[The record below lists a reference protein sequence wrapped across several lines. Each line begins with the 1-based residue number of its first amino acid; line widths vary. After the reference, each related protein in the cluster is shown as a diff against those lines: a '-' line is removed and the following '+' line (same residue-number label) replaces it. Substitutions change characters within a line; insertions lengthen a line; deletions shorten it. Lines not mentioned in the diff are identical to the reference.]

1 MTGQTSPE
9 DQVFAKC
16 ERRLIPFLGL
26 LYLISIVDRLNIGFA
41 ALTMN
46 TDLGFSPAVFGFG
59 AGIFFVGYML
69 FQVPANLMLVRFGA
83 RRWVFA
89 ILIVWGAISAAC
101 AFVQGPTSFYILRFL
116 LGVAEAGLFPG
127 VVLYL
132 TYWFPQQRR
141 ARAIAG
147 FMAASPLA
155 FIVVGPMSG
164 ALLTMDGFAGLKG
177 WQWLFLIEGLPACLL
192 AFALLKLVPDGPG
205 QATWLSTYEKR
216 LIAARLAPDSAT
228 DQPGFWPALR
238 DPRLYALGI
247 AYIAVGAGGYGMR
260 LWLPQIVQSMGFS
273 NAANAFVISP
283 LPYLLAVGAMIW
295 WGHSSDKS
303 GERIWH
309 IVLPTLLAALG
320 FVIGAAF
327 SSDLVVLIGITLVVI
342 GLDAV
347 IGPFWSL
354 PSSFLRGPAVAGGIA
369 LMNTFGTGA
378 GGFIGPSVIGYFRE
392 ATGGFSTSMAVL
404 AAGLLCTCAI
414 VLAFSRAIAPRRDAS
429 APGTAGV
436 VSTARADDG

>member
-1 MTGQTSPE
+1 MTSPTSTE

-26 LYLISIVDRLNIGFA
+26 LYLLSIVDRLNVGFA

-46 TDLGFSPAVFGFG
+46 ADLGFSPEVFGFG

-69 FQVPANLMLVRFGA
+69 FQVPANFVLVRLGA
-83 RRWVFA
+83 RRWVFT

-101 AFVQGPTSFYILRFL
+101 AFVQGPVSFYVLRFL

-132 TYWFPQQRR
+132 TYWFPQERR

-155 FIVVGPMSG
+155 FIVVGPLSG
-164 ALLTMDGFAGLKG
+164 LLLTLDGFASLKG
-177 WQWLFLIEGLPACLL
+177 WQWLFLIEGFPACLL
-192 AFALLKLVPDGPG
+192 AFVLLKVVPDSPEH
-205 QATWLSTYEKR
+205 ATWLSADEKR
-216 LIAARLAPDSAT
+216 VIADRVAQEKTIDE
-228 DQPGFWPALR
+228 PGFWPALR

-247 AYIAVGAGGYGMR
+247 AYVAVGAGGYGMR
-260 LWLPQIVQSMGFS
+260 IWLPQIVQSMGFS
-273 NAANAFVISP
+273 NLANSMIVSP
-283 LPYLLAVGAMIW
+283 LPYLLAVVAMIW
-295 WGHSSDKS
+295 WGHSSDRS

-309 IVLPTLLAALG
+309 IVLPVLLAILG
-320 FVIGAAF
+320 FVLGAAS
-327 SSDLVVLIGITLVVI
+327 SSDFVVLIGITLVII

-354 PSSFLRGPAVAGGIA
+354 PSSFLRGPAAAGGIA
-369 LMNTFGTGA
+369 LINTFGTGA
-378 GGFIGPSVIGYFRE
+378 GGFIGPYVIGQLRG
-392 ATGGFSTSMAVL
+392 ATGGYSASMAVL
-404 AAGLLCTCAI
+404 AVGLLFTCAI
-414 VLAFSRAIAPRRDAS
+414 VLAFSRTIVPRHDT
-429 APGTAGV
+429 GLEKI
-436 VSTARADDG
+436 

>member
-1 MTGQTSPE
+1 VNTE
-9 DQVFAKC
+9 EQVFAKC

-26 LYLISIVDRLNIGFA
+26 LYLVSIVDRLNVGFA

-46 TDLGFSPAVFGFG
+46 ADLHFSPAVFGFG
-59 AGIFFVGYML
+59 AGIFFLGYSL
-69 FQVPANLMLVRFGA
+69 FQVPANLMLVRLGA

-101 AFVQGPTSFYILRFL
+101 AFVQGPQSFYALRFL

-132 TYWFPQQRR
+132 TFWFPQERR

-147 FMAASPLA
+147 FMAASPIA
-155 FIVVGPMSG
+155 FVVVAPISS
-164 ALLTMDGFAGLKG
+164 LLLMMDGVLGLKG

-192 AFALLKLVPDGPG
+192 AFVLLKLVPDGPEH
-205 QATWLSTYEKR
+205 ANWLNTEEKR
-216 LIAARLAPDSAT
+216 LIASRLAQEASI

-247 AYIAVGAGGYGMR
+247 AYVAVGAGGYGMR
-260 LWLPQIVQSMGFS
+260 LWLPQIVQGMGFS
-273 NAANAFVISP
+273 NLENGFVVA
-283 LPYLLAVGAMIW
+283 LPYLLAVGAMIL
-295 WGHSSDKS
+295 WGHSSDKR

-309 IVLPTLLAALG
+309 IVLPTLLAAFG
-320 FVIGAAF
+320 FFIGSA
-327 SSDLVVLIGITLVVI
+327 SSSNAVVLLGITLVII

-354 PSSFLRGPAVAGGIA
+354 PSSFLRGPAAAGGIA
-369 LMNTFGTGA
+369 LINTFGTGA
-378 GGFIGPSVIGYFRE
+378 GGFIGPTVIGYLRE
-392 ATGGFSTSMAVL
+392 ETGGYALSMAVL
-404 AAGLLCTCAI
+404 AGALIVTCAI
-414 VLAFSRAIAPRRDAS
+414 VLAFSRIIVPRPA
-429 APGTAGV
+429 
-436 VSTARADDG
+436 ADLPQ

>member
-1 MTGQTSPE
+1 MPSSAVIE

-16 ERRLIPFLGL
+16 ERRLIPFLAL
-26 LYLISIVDRLNIGFA
+26 LYLISIVDRLNVGFA

-46 TDLGFSPAVFGFG
+46 ADLGFSPRVFGFG

-69 FQVPANLMLVRFGA
+69 FQVPANLMLIQFGA
-83 RRWVFA
+83 RRWVFT

-101 AFVQGPTSFYILRFL
+101 AFVQGPTSFYVLRFL

-132 TYWFPQQRR
+132 TYWFPQERR

-155 FIVVGPMSG
+155 FIIVGPLSG
-164 ALLTMDGFAGLKG
+164 VLLTMDGFSGLKG

-192 AFALLKLVPDGPG
+192 AFALLVVVPDGPE
-205 QATWLSTYEKR
+205 QATWLSADEKR
-216 LIAARLAPDSAT
+216 VIAARLAQEAT
-228 DQPGFWPALR
+228 TERPGFWTALT
-238 DPRLYALGI
+238 DLRLYALGI

-273 NAANAFVISP
+273 NFANSTFVSP
-283 LPYLLAVGAMIW
+283 MPYLIAVGAMIW
-295 WGHSSDKS
+295 WGHSSDRS

-309 IVLPTLLAALG
+309 TILPVLLAVAG
-320 FVIGAAF
+320 FAIGAAF
-327 SSDLVVLIGITLVVI
+327 SSYDVVVLIGITLVII

-347 IGPFWSL
+347 IGPFWAL
-354 PSSFLRGPAVAGGIA
+354 PSSFLRGPAAAGGIA
-369 LMNTFGTGA
+369 LINTFGTGA
-378 GGFIGPSVIGYFRE
+378 GGFIGPYVIGELRE
-392 ATGGFSTSMAVL
+392 ATGGFSASMAVL
-404 AAGLLCTCAI
+404 ALGLLGTCI
-414 VLAFSRAIAPRRDAS
+414 IMLAFSRTIAPRVAAVEPR
-429 APGTAGV
+429 
-436 VSTARADDG
+436 

>member
-1 MTGQTSPE
+1 MTRTTVTE
-9 DQVFAKC
+9 DRVFAKC
-16 ERRLIPFLGL
+16 ERRLIPFLAL
-26 LYLISIVDRLNIGFA
+26 LYLISIVDRLNVGFA

-46 TDLGFSPAVFGFG
+46 ADLGFSPSVFGFG

-69 FQVPANLMLVRFGA
+69 FQVPANLMLIQFGA
-83 RRWVFA
+83 RRWVFT

-101 AFVQGPTSFYILRFL
+101 AFVQGPMSFYVLRFF

-132 TYWFPQQRR
+132 TYWFPQERR

-155 FIVVGPMSG
+155 FIIVGPLSG
-164 ALLTMDGFAGLKG
+164 VLLTMDGFAGLKG

-192 AFALLKLVPDGPG
+192 AFALLAVVPDRPDD
-205 QATWLSTYEKR
+205 ATWLSVDEKR
-216 LIAARLAPDSAT
+216 LIASRLAQEEAT
-228 DQPGFWPALR
+228 DRPGFWTALT
-238 DPRLYALGI
+238 DLRLYALGI

-273 NAANAFVISP
+273 NFANSTFISP
-283 LPYLLAVGAMIW
+283 MPYLLAVGAMIW

-309 IVLPTLLAALG
+309 TILPVLLAVVG
-320 FVIGAAF
+320 FTIGAAF
-327 SSDLVVLIGITLVVI
+327 SSYDFVVLIGITLVII

-347 IGPFWSL
+347 IGPFWAL
-354 PSSFLRGPAVAGGIA
+354 PSSFLRGPAAAGGIA
-369 LMNTFGTGA
+369 LINTFGTGA
-378 GGFIGPSVIGYFRE
+378 GGFIGPYVIGALRE
-392 ATGGFSTSMAVL
+392 ATGGFSASMAVL
-404 AAGLLCTCAI
+404 ALGLLGTCVI
-414 VLAFSRAIAPRRDAS
+414 MLAFSRTIMPR
-429 APGTAGV
+429 TAAV
-436 VSTARADDG
+436 EPR